1 MINYNYKDHKRPQVK
16 QWSNLVFPSWAL
28 PGGWDTL
35 EVETSA
41 KEQSTSYF
49 MWGKLHPK
57 EGPYEDFWGVKWP
70 LGHRIILRIVEFKSA
85 EESAYRFS
93 VCSSRHCNKHTTK
106 RFQTLEEAME
116 YATKEMIATT
126 RKFDKIHST
135 TTPIWD
141 TKEINNNDLNFNT
154 EQ

>member
-16 QWSNLVFPSWAL
+16 QWSNLVMPSWAL

-49 MWGKLHPK
+49 MWAKLHPE
-57 EGPYEDFWGVKWP
+57 EGPYTDFWGVEWP
-70 LGHRIILRIVEFKSA
+70 LGHRIILRIVEFKSI
-85 EESAYRFS
+85 EQSSYRFS
-93 VCSSRHCNKHTTK
+93 VCSSRHCNKYTTK

-126 RKFDKIHST
+126 RKFDKIHKT

-141 TKEINNNDLNFNT
+141 TEKIQANDPNFNT
-154 EQ
+154 VQ